1 MPLHAKHVAN
11 TYFKKNMGDAIT
23 ELVALPDEE
32 QWLSALPSLVAS
44 EGVENISQWRDATK
58 HKHRLVHVATAKD
71 FARVLELLSVK
82 GFDLN
87 VQRDSDQ
94 CTALHLAIYYKKPHT
109 ASLLK
114 KLGVDTTLQNSYGE
128 SCDAKYEKLAETMQN
143 IIWLDLELTSGFYDP
158 APARI
163 LEAAIIITD
172 KDLNELGRGQ
182 WVING
187 FSADELLALADFHQ
201 KTFRDREPGGAFP
214 PLADSPGNGLFSE
227 TVASAVTK
235 EAAQEGM
242 LRLMRK
248 HCVEHAC
255 PIAGNSVQCD
265 REVLMLEMPQVYSF
279 LNHRIIDVSSFTG
292 LMERWLPNSLTAWKL
307 DAAAEAAAGGAIYNH
322 RAINDIESSIS
333 TMRWVRSNM
342 LVQPAA
348 APALNEP
355 K

>member
-1 MPLHAKHVAN
+1 MATIA
-11 TYFKKNMGDAIT
+11 

-32 QWLSALPSLVAS
+32 QWLAALPALVAV
-44 EGVENISQWRDATK
+44 EGIEKISQWRDNTK
-58 HKHRLVHVATAKD
+58 HKHHLIHVATAKD
-71 FARVLELLSVK
+71 FAHVLQFLSDT

-94 CTALHLAIYYKKPHT
+94 CTALHLAIFYKKPLT
-109 ASLLK
+109 ANLLK

-143 IIWLDLELTSGFYDP
+143 IIWLDLELTSGFYD
-158 APARI
+158 ASPARI

-172 KDLNELGRGQ
+172 KDLNELGRGK
-182 WVING
+182 WVIDG
-187 FSADELLALADFHQ
+187 FSADELLALPDFHQ

-214 PLADSPGNGLFSE
+214 PLGHTPGNGLFADIM
-227 TVASAVTK
+227 ASTVTK

-242 LRLMRK
+242 LGLMRK

-255 PIAGNSVQCD
+255 PLAGNSIQCD
-265 REVLMLEMPQVYSF
+265 REVLMVEMPRVYSF

-292 LMERWLPNSLTAWKL
+292 MMERWLPDSLAAWKL
-307 DAAAEAAAGGAIYNH
+307 SAAAEAEAGGANYNH
-322 RAINDIESSIS
+322 RAINDTESSIS
-333 TMRWVRSNM
+333 TMRWMRSNM

-348 APALNEP
+348 SLPEP
-355 K
+355 E

>member
-1 MPLHAKHVAN
+1 MADPIS
-11 TYFKKNMGDAIT
+11 D
-23 ELVALPDEE
+23 LVALPDEE
-32 QWLSALPSLVAS
+32 QWLSALPVLVAS
-44 EGVENISQWRDATK
+44 EGVDKISQWRDATK
-58 HKHRLVHVATAKD
+58 HKHRLVHVATVKD
-71 FARVLELLSVK
+71 YTRVLELLLAA

-87 VQRDSDQ
+87 AQRDSDQ
-94 CTALHLAIYYKKPHT
+94 CTALHLAIFYKKPRT

-143 IIWLDLELTSGFYDP
+143 IIWLDLELTSGFYDST
-158 APARI
+158 PARI

-187 FSADELLALADFHQ
+187 FCAEELLALADFHQ

-214 PLADSPGNGLFSE
+214 PLADTPGNGLFSE
-227 TVASAVTK
+227 IVASTVTK
-235 EAAQEGM
+235 EAAQEQM
-242 LRLMRK
+242 LRLMKK

-255 PIAGNSVQCD
+255 PIAGNSIQCD

-279 LNHRIIDVSSFTG
+279 LNHRILDVSSFTG
-292 LMERWLPNSLTAWKL
+292 LMERWLPDSLAAWKL
-307 DAAAEAAAGGAIYNH
+307 AAAAEASAGGAVYNH

-342 LVQPAA
+342 LVQPALVQTAVPA
-348 APALNEP
+348 AVSLAEP
-355 K
+355 E